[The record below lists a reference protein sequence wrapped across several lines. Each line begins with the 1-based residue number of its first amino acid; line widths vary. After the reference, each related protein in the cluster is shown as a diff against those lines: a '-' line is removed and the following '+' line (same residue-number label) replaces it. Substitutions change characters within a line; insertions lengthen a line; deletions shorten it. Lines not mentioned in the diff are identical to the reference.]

1 MKWGN
6 IEIRVLQAIDG
17 LDICSLYIWWIILYS
32 SSDSY
37 VVDELLKLTSYI
49 LHIYSWT
56 EVVSVDNN
64 FTVYLYLAVNLYWL
78 MLT

>member
-64 FTVYLYLAVNLYWL
+64 FTVYIYLAVN
-78 MLT
+78 